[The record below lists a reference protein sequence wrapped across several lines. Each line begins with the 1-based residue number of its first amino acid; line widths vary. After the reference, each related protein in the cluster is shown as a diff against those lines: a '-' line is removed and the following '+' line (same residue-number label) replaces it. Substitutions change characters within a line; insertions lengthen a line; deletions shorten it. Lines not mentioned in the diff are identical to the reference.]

1 MSSQTEQG
9 REQGQK
15 AFAASALLHQGSR
28 IETSEQA
35 ADFLGVRLG
44 KLIFMLYRADET
56 ARYTPFEIPKR
67 TGGMRLIHSPNGIV
81 REAQTKLA
89 PFLFDAYKAHPAAHG
104 FIKERSIL
112 SNAKIHAGQ
121 RFVFN
126 VDLADFFPSINFG
139 RVRGL
144 FMAPPFQLGPAAAT
158 LFAQLCT
165 VRNGLPQGA
174 PTSPALSNFIAADLD
189 RRLSRLARENGARY
203 SRYADDI
210 TFSCNHAAMPPALA
224 AFAQDGEEMRVE
236 VGEALARA
244 IASSGFIVNHAKV
257 RLQTRHTRQTVTG
270 LNVNERPNVSRLRVR
285 RLRAMLHA
293 WEKFGIEQAAVH
305 HFLRHRG
312 LRRLP
317 NHPARAYRNVVYGQ
331 LAFLKM
337 VRGADDPVFLNHAAK
352 VLRLDPNPSRFLRQM
367 VFGASDFDV
376 FLSHA
381 SEDKEAIARPIYE
394 ACQKL
399 GLKVFLDEA
408 HIGWGQ
414 SFAEKI
420 NTALGSARTVLAI
433 VSPTSV
439 TKEWPVTE
447 VNTALSFEVSGQKKV
462 VPLIVSKPDLTRL
475 PLIQGKDSMTWNGD
489 AMAVAKRLKAA
500 VSGDAP
506 RRPARQPP
514 SPPPSTPLSQPQ
526 PGRSAP
532 SPWSP
537 PPASQSQSTADYW
550 MQPNGPSA
558 LPPRPEPGRSA
569 LGKLFGF
576 LFGRKR

>member
-1 MSSQTEQG
+1 MSSLIEQG
-9 REQGQK
+9 NAEGVDPRKQ
-15 AFAASALLHQGSR
+15 AFMASMLLHEGAR

-35 ADFLGVRLG
+35 AAFLDVPLG
-44 KLIFMLYRADET
+44 RMIYMLYRATDT
-56 ARYTPFEIPKR
+56 DRYTPFEIPKR
-67 TGGMRLIHSPNGIV
+67 TGGMRLIHSPNGLI

-89 PFLFDAYKAHPAAHG
+89 PYLFDAYNAHPAAHG
-104 FIKERSIL
+104 FIKQRSIL
-112 SNAKIHAGQ
+112 TNAKIHAGQ
-121 RFVFN
+121 RHVFN

-158 LFAQLCT
+158 VFAQLCT
-165 VRNGLPQGA
+165 VKNGLPQGA
-174 PTSPALSNFIAADLD
+174 PTSPAISNFIAADLD

-210 TFSCNHAAMPPALA
+210 TFSCNHATMPPALA

-244 IASSGFIVNHAKV
+244 IASSGFSVNPTKV

-270 LNVNERPNVSRLRVR
+270 LNVNEKPNVSRLRVR
-285 RLRAMLHA
+285 QLRAMLHA
-293 WEKFGIEQAAVH
+293 WEKFGIEAAAVH
-305 HFLRHRG
+305 HFLVHRG
-312 LRRLP
+312 LKRLP
-317 NHPARAYRNVVYGQ
+317 NYPARAYRNVVYGQ

-337 VRGADDPVFLNHAAK
+337 VRGADDPVFLNQAAK
-352 VLRLDPNPSRFLRQM
+352 VLKLDPNPSRFLRQM
-367 VFGASDFDV
+367 VFGADDYDV

-381 SEDKEAIARPIYE
+381 SEDKEAVARPIFE

-414 SFAEKI
+414 SFTTKI

-433 VSPTSV
+433 ISPVSV

-447 VNTALSFEVSGQKKV
+447 VNTALSLEVSGQKKV
-462 VPLIVSKPDLTRL
+462 VPLIVGQPDLTHL
-475 PLIQGKDSMTWNGD
+475 PLISGKDSMFWNGD
-489 AMAVAKRLKAA
+489 AMAVAQRLKAA
-500 VSGDAP
+500 VAGAAP
-506 RRPARQPP
+506 RRPAREPAQTF
-514 SPPPSTPLSQPQ
+514 SPLF
-526 PGRSAP
+526 AK
-532 SPWSP
+532 
-537 PPASQSQSTADYW
+537 PPAIPSAKQAAADYW
-550 MQPNGPSA
+550 TLSSGPIPRPRPQ
-558 LPPRPEPGRSA
+558 PPRSP

-576 LFGRKR
+576 LLGGKR

>member
-1 MSSQTEQG
+1 MSSQTPPGTERGSEPRKQ
-9 REQGQK
+9 
-15 AFAASALLHQGSR
+15 AFLATMLQHEGHR

-35 ADFLGVRLG
+35 AAFLDVPLG
-44 KLIFMLYRADET
+44 RMIFMLYRASDT
-56 ARYTPFEIPKR
+56 DRYTPFEIPKR
-67 TGGMRLIHSPNGIV
+67 SGGMRLIHSPNGLI

-89 PFLFDAYKAHPAAHG
+89 PFLFDAYNAHPNAHG

-112 SNAKIHAGQ
+112 SNARIHAGQ
-121 RFVFN
+121 RHVFN

-158 LFAQLCT
+158 VFAQLCT
-165 VRNGLPQGA
+165 VKNGLPQGA

-210 TFSCNHAAMPPALA
+210 TFSCNHATMPPALA
-224 AFAQDGEEMRVE
+224 AFAQDGEDVRVE

-244 IASSGFIVNHAKV
+244 IASSGFTVNPTKV

-270 LNVNERPNVSRLRVR
+270 LNVNEKPNVSRLRVR
-285 RLRAMLHA
+285 QLRAMLHA

-305 HFLRHRG
+305 HFLQHRG
-312 LRRLP
+312 LKRLP
-317 NHPARAYRNVVYGQ
+317 NYPARAYRNVVYGQ

-337 VRGADDPVFLNHAAK
+337 VRGAEDPVFLNHAAK
-352 VLRLDPNPSRFLRQM
+352 VLKLDPNPSRFLRQM
-367 VFGASDFDV
+367 VFGADDFDV

-381 SEDKEAIARPIYE
+381 SEDKEDIARPIFE

-399 GLKVFLDEA
+399 GLKAFLDEA

-414 SFAEKI
+414 SFTQKI

-439 TKEWPVTE
+439 TKDWPVTE
-447 VNTALSFEVSGQKKV
+447 VNTALSLEVSGQKKV
-462 VPLIVSKPDLTRL
+462 VPLIVGRPDLTHL
-475 PLIQGKDSMTWNGD
+475 PLISGKDSMMWNGD

-500 VSGDAP
+500 VSGNAP
-506 RRPARQPP
+506 RRPARQP
-514 SPPPSTPLSQPQ
+514 
-526 PGRSAP
+526 SAP
-532 SPWSP
+532 PITPSSNPQQP
-537 PPASQSQSTADYW
+537 NADYW
-550 MQPNGPSA
+550 KLATGSS
-558 LPPRPEPGRSA
+558 PRPAPEPKRSA
-569 LGKLFGF
+569 LGKLVAF
-576 LFGRKR
+576 LLGRPH

>member
-1 MSSQTEQG
+1 MSSLNDSGAEPGVAPRKQ
-9 REQGQK
+9 
-15 AFAASALLHQGSR
+15 AFLATMLLHDGAR

-35 ADFLGVRLG
+35 AAFLEVPLG
-44 KLIFMLYRADET
+44 RMIYMLYRASDT
-56 ARYTPFEIPKR
+56 DRYTPFEIPKR
-67 TGGMRLIHSPNGIV
+67 TGGMRLIHSPNGII

-89 PFLFDAYKAHPAAHG
+89 PYLFNAYNAHPNAHG

-121 RFVFN
+121 RHVFN

-158 LFAQLCT
+158 VFAQLCT
-165 VRNGLPQGA
+165 VKNGLPQGA
-174 PTSPALSNFIAADLD
+174 PTSPAISNFIAADLD

-210 TFSCNHAAMPPALA
+210 TFSCNHATMPPALA

-244 IASSGFIVNHAKV
+244 IASSGFAVNPTKV

-270 LNVNERPNVSRLRVR
+270 LNVNEKPNVSRLRVR
-285 RLRAMLHA
+285 QLRAMLHA
-293 WEKFGIEQAAVH
+293 WEKFGIEQATVH
-305 HFLRHRG
+305 HFLQHRG
-312 LRRLP
+312 LKRLP

-352 VLRLDPNPSRFLRQM
+352 ILKLDPNPSRFLRQM
-367 VFGASDFDV
+367 VFGADDYDV

-381 SEDKEAIARPIYE
+381 SEDKDEIARPIFE

-414 SFAEKI
+414 SFTTKI

-439 TKEWPVTE
+439 TKEWPVVE
-447 VNTALSFEVSGQKKV
+447 VNTALSLEVSGQKKV
-462 VPLIVSKPDLTRL
+462 VPLIVGQPDLTRL
-475 PLIQGKDSMTWNGD
+475 PLISGKDSMMWKGD

-506 RRPARQPP
+506 RRPARQPSQ
-514 SPPPSTPLSQPQ
+514 SPWPTPATPNPLQAADDYWTLSSGPKPQ
-526 PGRSAP
+526 PAP
-532 SPWSP
+532 KP
-537 PPASQSQSTADYW
+537 P
-550 MQPNGPSA
+550 
-558 LPPRPEPGRSA
+558 RSA
-569 LGKLFGF
+569 LDKLLGF
-576 LFGRKR
+576 LLGRRD

>member
-1 MSSQTEQG
+1 MSSLNESGSAEGVEPRKQ
-9 REQGQK
+9 
-15 AFAASALLHQGSR
+15 AFLATMMLHDGAR

-35 ADFLGVRLG
+35 AAFLDVPLG
-44 KLIFMLYRADET
+44 RMIYMLYRATDT
-56 ARYTPFEIPKR
+56 DRYTPFEIPKR
-67 TGGMRLIHSPNGIV
+67 TGGMRLIHSPNGLI
-81 REAQTKLA
+81 REAQEKLA
-89 PFLFDAYKAHPAAHG
+89 PYLFAAYNAHPNAHG

-121 RFVFN
+121 RHVFN

-158 LFAQLCT
+158 VFAQLCT
-165 VRNGLPQGA
+165 VKNGLPQGA

-189 RRLSRLARENGARY
+189 RRLSRLARESGARY

-210 TFSCNHAAMPPALA
+210 TFSCNHATMPPALA
-224 AFAQDGEEMRVE
+224 AFAQDGEDVRVE

-244 IASSGFIVNHAKV
+244 IASSGFAVNPTKV

-270 LNVNERPNVSRLRVR
+270 LNVNEKPNVSRLRVR
-285 RLRAMLHA
+285 QLRAMLHA

-305 HFLRHRG
+305 HFLQHRG
-312 LRRLP
+312 LKRLP
-317 NHPARAYRNVVYGQ
+317 NQPARAYRNVVYGQ

-352 VLRLDPNPSRFLRQM
+352 VLKLDPNPSRFLRQM
-367 VFGASDFDV
+367 VFGADDFDV

-381 SEDKEAIARPIYE
+381 SEDKEEIARPIFE

-414 SFAEKI
+414 SFTQKI

-439 TKEWPVTE
+439 TKDWPVTE
-447 VNTALSFEVSGQKKV
+447 VNTALSLEVSGQKKV
-462 VPLIVSKPDLTRL
+462 VPLIVGQPDLTRL
-475 PLIQGKDSMTWNGD
+475 PLISGKDSMMWKGD

-500 VSGDAP
+500 ISGDAP
-506 RRPARQPP
+506 RRPARQQPSQAQSPWTAPSTPNPQQPAADYWTLPSGAPP
-514 SPPPSTPLSQPQ
+514 RTSPPPP
-526 PGRSAP
+526 
-532 SPWSP
+532 
-537 PPASQSQSTADYW
+537 
-550 MQPNGPSA
+550 
-558 LPPRPEPGRSA
+558 RSA

-576 LFGRKR
+576 LLGGKR